1 MVNLRNHEMN
11 QEKYYF
17 DRFDDIETIS
27 YKWDGGLVFMT
38 GPGFN
43 SMLCSRRP
51 SDPKSKSQGKLF
63 CF

>member
-27 YKWDGGLVFMT
+27 YKWDGGLV
-38 GPGFN
+38 
-43 SMLCSRRP
+43 LSRVG
-51 SDPKSKSQGKLF
+51 S
-63 CF
+63 